1 LDGYIFWSWNFS
13 GVKIMKEPK
22 KVQAQEFVNWC
33 NKMDK
38 FEWVEW
44 YNFRLKILRE
54 QNSTIIITR
63 RYNKK

>member
-1 LDGYIFWSWNFS
+1 
-13 GVKIMKEPK
+13 MKEPK